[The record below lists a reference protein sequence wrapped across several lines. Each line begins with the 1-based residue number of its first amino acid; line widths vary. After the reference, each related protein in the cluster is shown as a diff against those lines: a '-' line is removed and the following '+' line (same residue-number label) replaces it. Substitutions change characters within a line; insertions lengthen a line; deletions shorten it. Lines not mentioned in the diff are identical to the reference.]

1 MSTTIPS
8 RLFERAKKT
17 PQDAAYYEKVA
28 GQWKM
33 FTWATYADQ
42 VKDCGRALMALGFS
56 PGQTACI
63 LGNNCPQWVLFDV
76 ATMAVGGA
84 PAGIYVTSSPSE
96 VAYIL
101 KHSECPIALVED
113 FGQLNKVLEHWE
125 SLPALK
131 HVVLMP
137 KAPKH
142 TDERVLSW
150 DEFIGH
156 AAGVGESLFF
166 ARVSD
171 LKPTELATLIYTS
184 GTTGPPK
191 GVMLTH
197 ENLAFTADIA
207 GQITGASSGDSEL
220 SYLPLSHIAEQ
231 NLTIHVPIT
240 QGYTVYFAESLE
252 KVRENISE
260 VRPTVMFGVPRIW
273 EKMYA
278 GVKTKLAGATGV
290 KAALA
295 QWAMNVGRNVHRYL
309 NESKPLPLALQ
320 IQYKLA
326 DRLIYSKV
334 KAAMGLDRCTLAV
347 SGAAPI
353 SQEIIEFFAGLDIVI
368 REIYGQSEDT
378 GPTTFNF
385 PGRTRFGSVG
395 VPVPGVD
402 VHIADDGEILV
413 RGKNVFAGYY
423 KDPEATAE
431 TLHDGWLHSGDLG
444 RFDEQGFLYITGRKK
459 DIIITAGGKNI
470 APKNIEAAL
479 KNHPLIGEAVVI
491 GDRRPFLSALI
502 SLDPELS
509 LRFAAD
515 HGVDPSTLATAS
527 ALLAELNNWVEQV
540 NKEFARV
547 EWVRKFHVVSRPFST
562 ETGELTP
569 SLKVKRSVVNSK
581 YAKEIDQMYHGE
593 GQ

>member
-1 MSTTIPS
+1 MSDTIPS
-8 RLFERAKKT
+8 RLFDRARIA
-17 PQDAAYYEKVA
+17 PQDAAYYEKVN
-28 GQWKM
+28 GHWNM
-33 FTWATYADQ
+33 FTWSAYADQ
-42 VKDCGRALMALGFS
+42 VKECGRALMALGLK
-56 PGQTACI
+56 PAQTVCI
-63 LGNNCPQWVLFDV
+63 LGNNCPQWVVFDV
-76 ATMAVGGA
+76 AAMAVGGA
-84 PAGIYVTSSPSE
+84 PAGIYVTSSASE

-113 FGQLNKVLEHWE
+113 SGQLKKILDHWD
-125 SLPALK
+125 SLPALQ
-131 HVVLMP
+131 HVVMMP
-137 KAPKH
+137 HAPKH
-142 TDERVLSW
+142 ADSRVLSW
-150 DEFIGH
+150 QEFLGR
-156 AAGVGESLFF
+156 ATGVGESNFF

-171 LKPTELATLIYTS
+171 LQPTGLATLIYTS

-197 ENLAFTADIA
+197 ENLAFTADVA
-207 GQITGASSGDSEL
+207 GQITGATPMDCEL

-231 NLTIHVPIT
+231 MLTIHVPIT
-240 QGYTVYFAESLE
+240 LGYAVYFAESLE
-252 KVRENISE
+252 KVRENIQE

-278 GVKTKLAGATGV
+278 AVKTKLGAATGA

-295 QWAMNVGRNVHRYL
+295 QWAMGVGRRVHGFL
-309 NESKPLPLALQ
+309 NESKPLPWALQ

-334 KAAMGLDRCTLAV
+334 KAAMGLDRCKLAV

-353 SQEIIEFFAGLDIVI
+353 SQEIVEFFAGLDIVI
-368 REIYGQSEDT
+368 REIYGQSEDS
-378 GPTTFNF
+378 GPTTFNL
-385 PGRTRFGSVG
+385 PGKTRFGSVG

-402 VHIADDGEILV
+402 VSIADDGEILV

-423 KDPEATAE
+423 KDAQATADV
-431 TLHDGWLHSGDLG
+431 LVDGWLHSGDLG
-444 RFDEQGFLYITGRKK
+444 RFDGQGFLYITGRKK

-479 KNHPLIGEAVVI
+479 KNHVLVGEAVVI
-491 GDRRPFLSALI
+491 GDRRRFLSALI
-502 SLDPELS
+502 SLDPDAA
-509 LRFAAD
+509 LRFASEN
-515 HGVDPSTLATAS
+515 GIDPATLSTAP
-527 ALLAELNNWVEQV
+527 ALNAELSAWVDQV

-569 SLKVKRSVVNSK
+569 SLKVKRSVVHAK
-581 YAKEIDQMYHGE
+581 YAKEIDAMYDGDDS
-593 GQ
+593 